1 MKVTGFIG
9 VPGVGKSTRMRDIMT
24 ALGPGTL
31 EKEGPVSYHLFPE
44 TKSVVVGIYDDELF
58 SGTDR
63 LMMAVAVKFRIW
75 ASEKFLDGKHDDW
88 TMYWEGQRF
97 STNPMMKFFFENFDA
112 SIYLLE
118 ESEEVLQQRQ
128 DERGNKQTTSF
139 LKGMKTRV
147 ENLAKAWP
155 IKRIHSTAKLPTQ

>member
-1 MKVTGFIG
+1 MKVVGFIG
-9 VPGVGKSTRMRDIMT
+9 VPGVGKSTRMRKIIEG
-24 ALGPGTL
+24 LGSGTL
-31 EKEGPVSYHLFPE
+31 EKEGMVSFHLFPE
-44 TKSVVVGIYDDELF
+44 TKSVVVGIYDDQLF

-63 LMMAVAVKFRIW
+63 LGMAIAVKFREW
-75 ASEKFLDGKHDDW
+75 ATAKFLDGEHDDW

-112 SIYLLE
+112 NIYLLE
-118 ESEEVLQQRQ
+118 ESDEVLQQRQ
-128 DERGNKQTTSF
+128 DERGNKQTASF

-155 IKRIHSTAKLPTQ
+155 IERKASCAQ